1 MRGLST
7 PTWTCRHRQLP
18 VGDLDVLWQPFQRVR
33 ADHLIG
39 VEHGL
44 HGERVAQR
52 PERDQVLLLAQHD
65 ARDGD
70 LLRLPHRLQQQR
82 VSLGGALVRDHVV
95 AGVVVDGVDLLQV
108 DEVQDVD
115 GPRSLGVER
124 LQLLGRDHD
133 VLVAGDLVALDD
145 VLKGDLLAVL
155 GADPLLLDA
164 GAVLV
169 VQLVE
174 PDVLLRGR
182 GEELDGH
189 VDQTET
195 DGAAPDGS
203 WHGS

>member
-1 MRGLST
+1 
-7 PTWTCRHRQLP
+7 
-18 VGDLDVLWQPFQRVR
+18 
-33 ADHLIG
+33 
-39 VEHGL
+39 
-44 HGERVAQR
+44 
-52 PERDQVLLLAQHD
+52 
-65 ARDGD
+65 
-70 LLRLPHRLQQQR
+70 
-82 VSLGGALVRDHVV
+82 
-95 AGVVVDGVDLLQV
+95 LLQV

-203 WHGS
+203 WHGSRDLPPVDATRTCALAVRVLCFHLKYEAAGG